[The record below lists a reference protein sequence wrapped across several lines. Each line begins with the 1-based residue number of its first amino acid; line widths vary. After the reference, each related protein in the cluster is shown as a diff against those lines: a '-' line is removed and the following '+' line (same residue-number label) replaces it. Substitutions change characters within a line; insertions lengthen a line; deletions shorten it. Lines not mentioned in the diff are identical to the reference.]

1 MLRWLRRTNYC
12 CRSSAAGLTST
23 KTTHIGLYV
32 NYKEAE
38 AQLLQRGRARLHVDG
53 HFAGS
58 RFNLAGSMQTFK
70 VTVCNANRNSYA
82 ITEFTEGH
90 QYRRTDGLVG
100 TDLMPYKAHSL
111 KYQHF
116 MLFPVPVY
124 SKYEI

>member
-53 HFAGS
+53 HFAKS
-58 RFNLAGSMQTFK
+58 FK

-82 ITEFTEGH
+82 ITEFTEFTEGH

-100 TDLMPYKAHSL
+100 TDLMPYKAHSV